1 MLSACHIQCIYELIV
16 PKGNV
21 ENDWLSWKHN
31 ISLLC
36 KFIHQYY
43 TLTNLVPFMS
53 MKGTSFRVAVKCREA
68 STTYQWSILTF
79 FVQYQTTVNWSL
91 NDCQLTI
98 KRLSRDYQLIWPLP
112 YQPLYWPYTTYNKH
126 DPVLKRQILSF
137 FTSLIIYGCKNFST
151 LICWNTSRYLK
162 WWRKLKL
169 SAES

>member
-1 MLSACHIQCIYELIV
+1 MTFLETQHQLIMQIYSPILYPYQSSTFHVHERYQLQGSSEV
-16 PKGNV
+16 
-21 ENDWLSWKHN
+21 
-31 ISLLC
+31 
-36 KFIHQYY
+36 
-43 TLTNLVPFMS
+43 S
-53 MKGTSFRVAVKCREA
+53 M
-68 STTYQWSILTF
+68 TYQWSILTF

-162 WWRKLKL
+162 RWRKLKL